1 MANINWTEIIKFIII
16 IILKGTSKADA
27 VKKAAAKF
35 GVSESDIWKRGGF

>member
-1 MANINWTEIIKFIII
+1 MANINWTPIILYILEIIFGGK
-16 IILKGTSKADA
+16 SKDDA